1 MHVSWNKNCALL
13 CVQCMCGLN
22 SVCLVWD
29 GYTCAV
35 KCACLMRTEHVQCV
49 CVCVCV
55 CVCRLKWCG

>member
-13 CVQCMCGLN
+13 CVQCMCGQN

-29 GYTCAV
+29 GYMCAV

-55 CVCRLKWCG
+55 